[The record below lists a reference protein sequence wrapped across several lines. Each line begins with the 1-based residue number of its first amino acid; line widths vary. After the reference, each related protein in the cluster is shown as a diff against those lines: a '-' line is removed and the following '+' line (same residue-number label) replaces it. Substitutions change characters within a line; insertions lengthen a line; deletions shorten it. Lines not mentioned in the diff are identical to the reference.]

1 MKRTLNN
8 LVTDQ
13 SGVIAAWVAVSL
25 VVLIGM
31 AALAID
37 IGRLAVAKSEL
48 QKAADAGA
56 LAGARG
62 LCMGPPTPNWTQAQ
76 NMATDT
82 ALKNWADANLIVTC
96 EVQVGY
102 WDYSWTET
110 TAPANLKPTGT
121 ATTSQDVP
129 AVKVTIRKTAGQ
141 NHGPLLMLFAPIM
154 GVKSKD
160 VSAQAVACAI
170 PEPVNTIDS
179 GVGFPLATP
188 QSFVRELWDKD
199 PPESFRIGSNYHDPT
214 GGEWTSFLVD
224 ANDVPTIRDL
234 INSGNPGP
242 LKVGDQIWV
251 QSGTKTTVYSE
262 AANRIGETVMLPIV
276 CDDFFTH
283 DHNPILGFVP
293 FKIED
298 ASGGDDKYIQG
309 HFVPNYQVPGL
320 GDSSTPFYG
329 GMAGTPKLVD

>member
-1 MKRTLNN
+1 MKRTWSHLA
-8 LVTDQ
+8 TDQ
-13 SGVIAAWVAVSL
+13 SGVIAVWVAVGL

-37 IGRLAVAKSEL
+37 IGRLTVAKSEL

-62 LCMGPPTPNWTQAQ
+62 LCMGPPTPNWTIAQ

-82 ALKNWADANLIVTC
+82 ALKNKVEANFVTTC
-96 EVQVGY
+96 DVQVGY
-102 WDYSWTET
+102 WDYSWNQA
-110 TAPANLKPTGT
+110 TAPANLKPPGT
-121 ATTSQDVP
+121 VPTSQDVP
-129 AVKVTIRKTAGQ
+129 AVKVTIRKVAGQ

-154 GVKSKD
+154 GIKSHN

-170 PEPVNTIDS
+170 PEPVNSIDS

-188 QSFVRELWDKD
+188 ETFVKELWNKN
-199 PPESFRIGSNYHDPT
+199 PPESFRIGSCYHDPT

-224 ANDVPTIRDL
+224 ANDVPTIDNL
-234 INSGNPGP
+234 IDSGNPGP
-242 LKVGDQIWV
+242 LRVGMSIWI
-251 QSGTKTTVYSE
+251 QSGTKTSVYYE
-262 AANRIGETVMLPIV
+262 AASRIGQIVMLPV
-276 CDDFFTH
+276 VPDDFLTH
-283 DHNPILGFVP
+283 DHSPILAFVP

-298 ASGGDDKYIQG
+298 ACGDNDKYIQG
-309 HFVPNYQVPGL
+309 HFVPGYHVSGL
-320 GDSSTPFYG
+320 GNAGTPYFG